1 MKTVGGVFI
10 WLREQRTDCGEGRG
24 TNELNSS
31 ARAENQDLT
40 VGPTEALETGLG
52 FPSGVQRGFGLIFR

>member
-10 WLREQRTDCGEGRG
+10 WLREQRADCGEGRG

-31 ARAENQDLT
+31 ARAETQDLT
-40 VGPTEALETGLG
+40 VVRQKPWKQGWASLQVCNGDLG
-52 FPSGVQRGFGLIFR
+52 